1 LTSEILN
8 IDSVNRVR
16 VKNQASRGKKVFTT
30 ELQNRT
36 FNFLDKATLVKLKLK
51 AMRAGVWYRA
61 LPRIDRVLVDLTI
74 KVAETIRSPHLA
86 RSILSIAGK
95 LEGLLESKLQ
105 RAVREI
111 GLPIAHKLSLFSQKW
126 GNEAAEKWASDYGFA
141 RYWAAMKLN
150 GHPCS
155 G

>member
-1 LTSEILN
+1 VS
-8 IDSVNRVR
+8 
-16 VKNQASRGKKVFTT
+16 KTT
-30 ELQNRT
+30 QQNST
-36 FNFLDKATLVKLKLK
+36 FDFLSKAQLVKLKLK
-51 AMRAGVWYRA
+51 AMRAGVWYKA

-74 KVAETIRSPHLA
+74 RVADTIRSPHLA

-111 GLPIAHKLSLFSQKW
+111 GLPIARKLSLFAQKW
-126 GNEAAEKWASDYGFA
+126 GNGSAEKWASDDGFA
-141 RYWAAMKLN
+141 RYWAAIKLN
-150 GHPCS
+150 ERFS

>member
-1 LTSEILN
+1 
-8 IDSVNRVR
+8 
-16 VKNQASRGKKVFTT
+16 VFTT
-30 ELQNRT
+30 ALQNST

-86 RSILSIAGK
+86 RSILSVTGK
-95 LEGLLESKLQ
+95 LESLLESKLQ

-111 GLPIAHKLSLFSQKW
+111 GLPIAHKLSLFAQKW
-126 GNEAAEKWASDYGFA
+126 GNKAAEKWASDDGFA
-141 RYWAAMKLN
+141 RYWATIKLN
-150 GHPCS
+150 DHFS

>member
-1 LTSEILN
+1 VFKTAQQNSTS
-8 IDSVNRVR
+8 
-16 VKNQASRGKKVFTT
+16 
-30 ELQNRT
+30 
-36 FNFLDKATLVKLKLK
+36 NFLSKAELVKLKLK

-74 KVAETIRSPHLA
+74 KVADTIRSPHLA

-95 LEGLLESKLQ
+95 LESLFESKLQ

-111 GLPIAHKLSLFSQKW
+111 GLPIARKLSQFAQKW
-126 GNEAAEKWASDYGFA
+126 GNVAAEKWASDEGFA
-141 RYWAAMKLN
+141 RYWAAIKLN
-150 GHPCS
+150 ERFS

>member
-1 LTSEILN
+1 
-8 IDSVNRVR
+8 
-16 VKNQASRGKKVFTT
+16 VFTT
-30 ELQNRT
+30 ALQNST

-86 RSILSIAGK
+86 RSILSVAGK
-95 LEGLLESKLQ
+95 LESLLESKLQ

-111 GLPIAHKLSLFSQKW
+111 GLPIAHKLSLFAQKW
-126 GNEAAEKWASDYGFA
+126 GNKAAEKWASDDGFA

>member
-1 LTSEILN
+1 MSQTA
-8 IDSVNRVR
+8 
-16 VKNQASRGKKVFTT
+16 Q
-30 ELQNRT
+30 QNST
-36 FNFLDKATLVKLKLK
+36 FDFLSKAQLVKLRLK

-74 KVAETIRSPHLA
+74 RVADTIRSPYLA
-86 RSILSIAGK
+86 RSILSVAGK

-105 RAVREI
+105 RAVREF
-111 GLPIAHKLSLFSQKW
+111 GLPIAHKLSLFAQKW
-126 GNEAAEKWASDYGFA
+126 GNEAAAKWASDDGFA

-155 G
+155 GRAT

>member
-1 LTSEILN
+1 VSMTAQQNSTSDFL
-8 IDSVNRVR
+8 
-16 VKNQASRGKKVFTT
+16 SRA
-30 ELQNRT
+30 Q
-36 FNFLDKATLVKLKLK
+36 LVKLRLK

-74 KVAETIRSPHLA
+74 RVADIIRSPHLA

-105 RAVREI
+105 RAVREF
-111 GLPIAHKLSLFSQKW
+111 GLPIARKLSLFAQKW
-126 GNEAAEKWASDYGFA
+126 GNAAAEKWASDDGFA
-141 RYWAAMKLN
+141 RYWAAIKLN
-150 GHPCS
+150 ERFS

>member
-1 LTSEILN
+1 MS
-8 IDSVNRVR
+8 
-16 VKNQASRGKKVFTT
+16 KTT
-30 ELQNRT
+30 QQNST
-36 FNFLDKATLVKLKLK
+36 FDFLSKAQLVKLKLK
-51 AMRAGVWYRA
+51 AIRAGVWYRA

-74 KVAETIRSPHLA
+74 RVADTIRSPHLA

-111 GLPIAHKLSLFSQKW
+111 GLPIARKLSLFAQKW
-126 GNEAAEKWASDYGFA
+126 GNGSAEKWASDDGFA
-141 RYWAAMKLN
+141 RYWAAIKLN
-150 GHPCS
+150 ERFS